1 MNETMFTNELEKQG
15 KSAYALLTSEEVT
28 INQLYSQWDILFLWE
43 LIEDFSTSY
52 TSYWKLVALMQFR
65 VCLET
70 ASEERTLAE
79 GEFSYNWTERLGYPF
94 NQCSVY
100 FPVTYNGP

>member
-15 KSAYALLTSEEVT
+15 KSAYVLLTSEEVT

-43 LIEDFSTSY
+43 LIEDFSTYS
-52 TSYWKLVALMQFR
+52 TSYWKLVVLMQFH

-70 ASEERTLAE
+70 VPEERTLAE
-79 GEFSYNWTERLGYPF
+79 GEFSYNGTERLGYPF
-94 NQCSVY
+94 SQCSVC
-100 FPVTYNGP
+100 FPVTYNAP